1 MNFFQY
7 LIQVF
12 FGNRKPRHTE
22 YGNLK
27 SKSQMTMKE
36 LISKIHLAFDQLNDD
51 LGKYEQGNKTAGRR
65 ARKTSVELEKLF
77 KEFRKRSINEMP

>member
-36 LISKIHLAFDQLNDD
+36 LILKIQSEYTKLNED
-51 LGKYEQGNKTAGRR
+51 LDKYEQGNKTAGRR